1 MPLQFGD
8 EWSTIIASKSAHSLQ
23 VRVFPVPYAI
33 DLFGKNR
40 YHVSCRHNMKTFSI
54 LPFVTEVRAFASARF
69 LCRMLF
75 GYIWHCFT
83 SILYWSVPLNIHE
96 LSLKAAISIDLFV

>member
-33 DLFGKNR
+33 DLFGKIDIMYHAVITWKLFPHYPLWRKYARLQVRVSRAVCDMDISGIALHR
-40 YHVSCRHNMKTFSI
+40 YSTGVSH
-54 LPFVTEVRAFASARF
+54 
-69 LCRMLF
+69 
-75 GYIWHCFT
+75 
-83 SILYWSVPLNIHE
+83 
-96 LSLKAAISIDLFV
+96 